1 MLSGDPLPGGFCLVE
16 APRGLVR
23 QGAASYVKSLSVTVR
38 CGKGQFV
45 TSLCAGGSSG
55 ACGKFLFVTER

>member
-1 MLSGDPLPGGFCLVE
+1 MALRERDVLSGDPLLGGFCLVE

-23 QGAASYVKSLSVTVR
+23 QGAASYFNALPVTAR

-55 ACGKFLFVTER
+55 A